1 MAHGTFLSPTYT
13 LHIYKE
19 KKLTPLLHPLP
30 MIPLLRLS
38 PGRLTSIRAALHEHG
53 YSNTSAVTLTT
64 QADIVIPP
72 HPEVESCGF
81 CKPTD
86 QDGQGVLPKYLY
98 SCAGSKCT
106 PVADKNQNGT
116 GQATFS
122 QFFSSFCSP
131 MQGIGQAIKRKIR
144 SPWYIHSSPPAQA
157 CASLYA
163 EQQRAVMKA
172 ELEEPTRSSRP
183 RECAGRRRRAS
194 RSVGRALAR

>member
-1 MAHGTFLSPTYT
+1 MQTDITRLPQALTSIAPFLRGNNANSSHIERATAKGKLTLRSRMAHGTFLSPTYT

-116 GQATFS
+116 GQATFP

-144 SPWYIHSSPPAQA
+144 SP
-157 CASLYA
+157 
-163 EQQRAVMKA
+163 
-172 ELEEPTRSSRP
+172 
-183 RECAGRRRRAS
+183 
-194 RSVGRALAR
+194 